1 MIMPDFSLLSL
12 NDLII
17 PEFPEMPE
25 IIQNSTNTI
34 SECETIKDLFLYLY
48 FNATSNITFEE
59 LQQKLIEFYFHDAIN
74 DLISKHLDEIY
85 DMFHESYWYLILDI
99 TNRNHYDNNNEFDE
113 RLIIEFILSKHGTEY
128 LQEVYNMNCIMV

>member
-17 PEFPEMPE
+17 PEVPEMPE
-25 IIQNSTNTI
+25 IIQNSKTI

-74 DLISKHLDEIY
+74 DLIQRHLDEIY
-85 DMFHESYWYLILDI
+85 DMFHESYWYLILNI

-128 LQEVYNMNCIMV
+128 LREVYNMNYITV

>member
-17 PEFPEMPE
+17 PEVPEMPE
-25 IIQNSTNTI
+25 IIQNSNAI

-48 FNATSNITFEE
+48 FNANTNITFEE
-59 LQQKLIEFYFHDAIN
+59 LQQKLIEFYFQDATN
-74 DLISKHLDEIY
+74 DLIQRHLDAIY

-99 TNRNHYDNNNEFDE
+99 TNRNHYDNSNEFDE
-113 RLIIEFILSKHGTEY
+113 RLIIEFILSKHGTEH

>member
-17 PEFPEMPE
+17 PEVPEMPE
-25 IIQNSTNTI
+25 IIQNSNTI

-48 FNATSNITFEE
+48 FNAPSNITFEE
-59 LQQKLIEFYFHDAIN
+59 LQQKLIEFYFQDATN
-74 DLISKHLDEIY
+74 DLIQRHLDEIY
-85 DMFHESYWYLILDI
+85 DMFHESYWYLILNI

-113 RLIIEFILSKHGTEY
+113 RLIIEFILSNHGTEY
-128 LQEVYNMNCIMV
+128 LREVYNMNYITV

>member
-1 MIMPDFSLLSL
+1 MPDFSLLSL

-17 PEFPEMPE
+17 PEVPEMPE
-25 IIQNSTNTI
+25 IIQNSTI
-34 SECETIKDLFLYLY
+34 
-48 FNATSNITFEE
+48 AFEE
-59 LQQKLIEFYFHDAIN
+59 LQQKLIEFYFQDATN
-74 DLISKHLDEIY
+74 DLIQRHLDEIY

-99 TNRNHYDNNNEFDE
+99 TNRNHYDNSNEFDE